1 MDELDERSVLAID
14 FGGTQIRAA
23 LITPDLTVHGRRAVP
38 TRDED
43 GVEAVVDRICDLA
56 AEVLAEARASD
67 LPEPIGVGISSPG
80 PLDPWRGLVVSPPNL
95 VAWHDVPVAA
105 RVGVATGLP
114 AFLER
119 DTNVAVLAEWRH
131 GAGRGARTVIYLT
144 ISTGIGGAAIIE
156 GHPLVGP
163 DGMAGEFGHIV
174 LDIDGPIC
182 GCGGAGHAEAIGSGT
197 ALARDAR
204 VLVAAGASPGLAE
217 LAAAGHELD
226 AAAVTEAA
234 DGGDAAAAE
243 VLTRAWIAIG
253 ALCASLVNALN
264 PEVIV
269 IGGSIADHRPEILE
283 VARAEIRARCFPV
296 PAGRVRVVPAE
307 LGDDV
312 SLVGCLHIVNERI
325 GDLAFDAGS
334 PRPDTAASTKQ
345 GALRL

>member
-1 MDELDERSVLAID
+1 MDELAERSVLAID

-23 LITPDLTVHGRRAVP
+23 LVTPDLAVHARRAVP

-56 AEVLAEARASD
+56 AEVLSVARASA
-67 LPEPIGVGISSPG
+67 LSEPIGVGISSPG

-105 RVGVATGLP
+105 RVSKATGLP

-119 DTNVAVLAEWRH
+119 DTNVAVLAETRH
-131 GAGRGARTVIYLT
+131 GAGRGSRTVIYLT

-156 GHPLVGP
+156 DRPLVGP

-174 LDIDGPIC
+174 LDIDGPVC

-204 VLVAAGASPGLAE
+204 SLVASGASPRLAE
-217 LAAAGHELD
+217 MAAAGRDLD
-226 AAAVTEAA
+226 AAAVADAA
-234 DGGDAAAAE
+234 DGGDSAAAQ
-243 VLTRAWIAIG
+243 LLGRAWTAIG

-269 IGGSIADHRPEILE
+269 IGGSIAVHRPEILE
-283 VARAEIRARCFPV
+283 VARAEIVSRCFPV
-296 PAGRVRVVPAE
+296 QAARVRVVPAE

-312 SLVGCLHIVNERI
+312 SLVGCLPIVNERI
-325 GDLAFDAGS
+325 GDPAFHTGS
-334 PRPDTAASTKQ
+334 PWPTTAATSQQ
-345 GALRL
+345 GAPRL

>member
-1 MDELDERSVLAID
+1 MDELTERSVLAID

-23 LITPDLTVHGRRAVP
+23 LITPDLAVHARRAVP

-56 AEVLAEARASD
+56 AGVLSDARAAALS
-67 LPEPIGVGISSPG
+67 EPIGVGISSPG

-95 VAWHDVPVAA
+95 AAWHDVPVAA
-105 RVGVATGLP
+105 RVNEATGLP

-119 DTNVAVLAEWRH
+119 DTNVAVLAEARY
-131 GAGRGARTVIYLT
+131 GAGRGSGTVVYLT
-144 ISTGIGGAAIIE
+144 ISTGIGGAAIID
-156 GHPLVGP
+156 GRPLVGP

-197 ALARDAR
+197 ALAREAR
-204 VLVAAGASPGLAE
+204 ALVASGGSPHLAAM
-217 LAAAGHELD
+217 AAAGRDLD
-226 AAAVTEAA
+226 AAAVADAA
-234 DGGDAAAAE
+234 DGGDRAAGQ
-243 VLTRAWIAIG
+243 LLGRAWTAIG

-269 IGGSIADHRPEILE
+269 IGGSIAAHRPEILD
-283 VARAEIRARCFPV
+283 VARAEIVSRCFPV
-296 PAGRVRVVPAE
+296 PAARVRVAPAE

-312 SLVGCLHIVNERI
+312 SLIGCLPIVHERI
-325 GDLAFDAGS
+325 DDPAYRAGAR
-334 PRPDTAASTKQ
+334 RPTMASSRQ
-345 GALRL
+345 GASRL